1 MRLIIEFCKVNDN
14 KIKLQVIRNILSKRY
29 PNKSKNAFFLKAP
42 ILTDRGS
49 EKQLTNT

>member
-29 PNKSKNAFFLKAP
+29 SSKSKNAFFEKPLSSRTEALK
-42 ILTDRGS
+42 
-49 EKQLTNT
+49 NN